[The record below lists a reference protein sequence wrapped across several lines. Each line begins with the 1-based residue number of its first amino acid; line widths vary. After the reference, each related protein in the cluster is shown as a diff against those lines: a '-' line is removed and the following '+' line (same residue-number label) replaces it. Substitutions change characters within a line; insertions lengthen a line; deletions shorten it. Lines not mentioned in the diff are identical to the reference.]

1 MLGLK
6 IENISKSWSD
16 FKLKGIDLTIEDGDY
31 FVILGPTGAGK
42 TLLLET
48 VMGFHTPDEGKI
60 VLNGQDITATP
71 PEKRGI
77 GYVSQNCVLFPHLNV
92 HQNVEFSL
100 KMKGV
105 PKAERNQKV
114 NELLEFAKLESM
126 AHRRPSTLSGGEKQ
140 KVSLMRALAAEPQLI
155 ILDEPLTA
163 IDLKTARDI
172 KSALKQVHLDGKTV
186 IHVTHNQV
194 EGFSLGSKMAVMN
207 TGEIAQTGKPKE
219 IFAKPKNKFVAKF
232 LGYEN
237 VFKAKLIEQKGT
249 LCIVSAEGIKLKVT
263 GKVDAVE
270 CTIAVRPEDIAL
282 EAAPKKNG
290 TVNVLK
296 GTLVEFIDQGPTVAI
311 TVNAALTFKVTITKS
326 VFIEKNL
333 ETGQETWLTFK
344 SEAVKLLQ

>member
-1 MLGLK
+1 M
-6 IENISKSWSD
+6 
-16 FKLKGIDLTIEDGDY
+16 KGI
-31 FVILGPTGAGK
+31 
-42 TLLLET
+42 
-48 VMGFHTPDEGKI
+48 
-60 VLNGQDITATP
+60 
-71 PEKRGI
+71 
-77 GYVSQNCVLFPHLNV
+77 
-92 HQNVEFSL
+92 
-100 KMKGV
+100 

>member
-16 FKLKGIDLTIEDGDY
+16 FKLKGINLTIEDGDY

-48 VMGFHTPDEGKI
+48 MMGFHKPDEGRI
-60 VLNGQDITATP
+60 VLNGQDITGTP
-71 PEKRGI
+71 PEKRNI
-77 GYVSQNCVLFPHLNV
+77 GYVSQNCVLFPHMNV
-92 HQNVEFSL
+92 RQNVEFSL
-100 KMKGV
+100 KMKGT
-105 PKAERNQKV
+105 PKAERNKKV
-114 NELLEFAKLESM
+114 NELLEFANLKSM

-140 KVSLMRALAAEPQLI
+140 KVSLMRALAAESHII

-163 IDLKTARDI
+163 IDLETARDI
-172 KSALKQVHLDGKTV
+172 KSALKQVHLDGTTV

-237 VFKAKLIEQKGT
+237 VFKAKLIEQKGK
-249 LCIVSAEGIKLKVT
+249 LCIVSAEGVKLKVA
-263 GKVDAVE
+263 GKVDAAE
-270 CTIAVRPEDIAL
+270 CTIAVRPENIAL
-282 EAAPKKNG
+282 EASPKKNG
-290 TVNVLK
+290 AVNVLK

-311 TVNAALTFKVTITKS
+311 TVDAALTFKVTMTKS

-344 SEAVKLLQ
+344 SEATKIL